1 MKNIIDS
8 TEENTQI
15 VSRYLDLL
23 EDILNPFV
31 DRSIR
36 MAELL
41 EILVII
47 NSTLESDKLLWLIM
61 ESAKEVMK
69 SEASSLMVLDKDTGE
84 LIISV
89 PTGSVEAKLSGLRIP
104 PDKGISGWV
113 AKHGTPVAIP
123 DVSFDSR
130 FYGDVD
136 KESGFKTRS
145 IICVP
150 MRAPNGEIIGVLQ
163 ALNKLDGTPFI
174 NEEISLFS
182 AFANQ
187 AAIAMENA
195 RLHAE
200 ELEKQRLEQELTL
213 AHQIQQRFW
222 PDEPPTIE
230 GISISGI
237 SVPALQVGG
246 DYYDFIPIGQNQ
258 LGMTVGDISG
268 KGVPAAL
275 LMATLRAMLRTQ
287 VENRHSVRD
296 TIFLVNNAIFRDT
309 SDEKY
314 LTLFYCVLDTETQNL
329 TYVNAGH
336 TPGFLYNMHSKE
348 EKYLEIGGTLVG
360 FLENFPFQE
369 GYESLDSGSALLLY
383 SDGATDALN
392 PQNEEFGAERL
403 YSLVRENSHLNARN
417 LIGLIYQKIVE
428 FSNGTQQFDDITMIA
443 LKID

>member
-1 MKNIIDS
+1 MKNIIDN
-8 TEENTQI
+8 TEENTPI
-15 VSRYLDLL
+15 ASRYLDLL

-36 MAELL
+36 MADLL

-47 NSTLESDKLLWLIM
+47 NSTLESDRLLWLIM

-89 PTGSVEAKLSGLRIP
+89 PTGSVEAKLSGLRVP
-104 PDKGISGWV
+104 PGKGISGWV

-123 DVSFDSR
+123 DVSIDPR

-150 MRAPNGEIIGVLQ
+150 MRNPNGEIIGVLQ
-163 ALNKLDGTPFI
+163 ALNKLDGTPFTD
-174 NEEISLFS
+174 EEISLFS

-187 AAIAMENA
+187 AAIAIENA

-222 PDEPPTIE
+222 PDEPPTIK
-230 GISISGI
+230 GISVSGI
-237 SVPALQVGG
+237 SVPALEVGG

-287 VENRHSVRD
+287 IENRHSVRD
-296 TIFLVNNAIFRDT
+296 TIFLVNNAICKDT
-309 SDEKY
+309 PDEKF
-314 LTLFYCVLDTETQNL
+314 LTLFYCVLDTNTRNL

-336 TPGFLYNMHSKE
+336 TPGFLYNIHRKE

-369 GYESLDSGSALLLY
+369 GHESLDSGSILLLY

-403 YSLVRENSHLNARN
+403 YSLVRENSHLSARD
-417 LIGLIYQKIVE
+417 LIDLIYQKIVE
-428 FSNGTQQFDDITMIA
+428 FSNGTHQFDDITMVA
-443 LKID
+443 VKID

>member
-1 MKNIIDS
+1 
-8 TEENTQI
+8 
-15 VSRYLDLL
+15 
-23 EDILNPFV
+23 
-31 DRSIR
+31 
-36 MAELL
+36 
-41 EILVII
+41 
-47 NSTLESDKLLWLIM
+47 
-61 ESAKEVMK
+61 
-69 SEASSLMVLDKDTGE
+69 
-84 LIISV
+84 
-89 PTGSVEAKLSGLRIP
+89 
-104 PDKGISGWV
+104 
-113 AKHGTPVAIP
+113 
-123 DVSFDSR
+123 
-130 FYGDVD
+130 
-136 KESGFKTRS
+136 
-145 IICVP
+145 
-150 MRAPNGEIIGVLQ
+150 MRNPNGEIIGVLQ
-163 ALNKLDGTPFI
+163 ALNKLDGTPFTD
-174 NEEISLFS
+174 EEISLFS

-222 PDEPPTIE
+222 PDKLPTIE

-287 VENRHSVRD
+287 VENRHSVSD

-309 SDEKY
+309 SDEKF

-369 GYESLDSGSALLLY
+369 GYESLDSGSVLLLY

-403 YSLVRENSHLNARN
+403 YSLIRENSHLNARD
-417 LIGLIYQKIVE
+417 LIGLIYQKVVE

>member
-1 MKNIIDS
+1 MKNIIDN
-8 TEENTQI
+8 TEENTPI
-15 VSRYLDLL
+15 ASRYLDLL

-36 MAELL
+36 MADLL

-47 NSTLESDKLLWLIM
+47 NSTLESDRLLWLIM

-89 PTGSVEAKLSGLRIP
+89 PTGSVEAKLSGLRVP
-104 PDKGISGWV
+104 SGKGISGWV

-123 DVSFDSR
+123 DVSIDPR

-150 MRAPNGEIIGVLQ
+150 MRNPNGEIIGVLQ
-163 ALNKLDGTPFI
+163 ALNKLDGTPFTD
-174 NEEISLFS
+174 EEISLFS

-187 AAIAMENA
+187 AAIAIENA

-222 PDEPPTIE
+222 PDEPPTIK
-230 GISISGI
+230 GISVSGI
-237 SVPALQVGG
+237 SVPALEVGG

-287 VENRHSVRD
+287 IENRHSVRD
-296 TIFLVNNAIFRDT
+296 TIFLVNNAICKDT
-309 SDEKY
+309 PDEKF
-314 LTLFYCVLDTETQNL
+314 LTLFYCVLDTNTRNL

-336 TPGFLYNMHSKE
+336 TPGFLYNIHRKE

-369 GYESLDSGSALLLY
+369 GHEPLDSGSILLLY

-403 YSLVRENSHLNARN
+403 YSLVRENSHLSARD
-417 LIGLIYQKIVE
+417 LIDLIYQKIVE
-428 FSNGTQQFDDITMIA
+428 FSNGTHQFDDITMVA
-443 LKID
+443 VKID